1 MGRGGAR
8 GRDGRVVLPGPP
20 GPGDHGRA
28 QFRAAFD
35 RGQSAARD
43 RDWAG
48 AAAAYSEAIRLDP
61 ASVDALRRRGSAY
74 LHLGENDRALA
85 DLDAAAR
92 LAPGDAALVYNRGL
106 ARARLGD
113 NAGALADFSEA
124 IRLDPGLA
132 RAYQA
137 RAVIHARREEMAEA
151 EADWR
156 RAAELDPALNKGAG
170 LDL

>member
-1 MGRGGAR
+1 MRRALRGGWA
-8 GRDGRVVLPGPP
+8 GVVLGAAMVGLTTWTARPRRSRPSADSRRPSTAGSPPP
-20 GPGDHGRA
+20 GTGTGRA
-28 QFRAAFD
+28 AAD
-35 RGQSAARD
+35 
-43 RDWAG
+43 
-48 AAAAYSEAIRLDP
+48 AYSEAIRLDP

-92 LAPGDAALVYNRGL
+92 LAPGDAASVYNRGL

-137 RAVIHARREEMAEA
+137 RAVMHARREEMAEA

-156 RAAELDPALNKGAG
+156 RAAGWTRP
-170 LDL
+170 